1 MPLTSCCPPNSCAA
15 TYSDPLLSIC
25 QGLDFG
31 MEKDASGY
39 DVSRPPG
46 VLPRSAVAR
55 RKVVDSSLYYFFFAV
70 LVTMK

>member
-31 MEKDASGY
+31 MEKDASGH
-39 DVSRPPG
+39 DLSRPPG
-46 VLPRSAVAR
+46 VLQRTTVAG
-55 RKVVDSSLYYFFFAV
+55 RKVGDSSLYLFAI
-70 LVTMK
+70 LAPMK